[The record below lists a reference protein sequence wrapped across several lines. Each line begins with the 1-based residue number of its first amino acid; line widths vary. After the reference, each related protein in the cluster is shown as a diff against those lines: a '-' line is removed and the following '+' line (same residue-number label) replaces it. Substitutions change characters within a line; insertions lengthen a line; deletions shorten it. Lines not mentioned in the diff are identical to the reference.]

1 MNPKRRPSGT
11 WPPGYYAISQ
21 QAYELDSVKAFYEEN
36 PLFKVAVEQIMNS
49 NTDAVG
55 PVYAVNMEARSK
67 IQDHWRA
74 MMEQEETPEEA
85 IRAAQDEITAL
96 IEQYNATNPLA

>member
-1 MNPKRRPSGT
+1 
-11 WPPGYYAISQ
+11 
-21 QAYELDSVKAFYEEN
+21 
-36 PLFKVAVEQIMNS
+36 
-49 NTDAVG
+49 
-55 PVYAVNMEARSK
+55 MEARSK